1 MLDRVD
7 QYLVLARKYRPKKL
21 SDLVGQDEIKLI
33 IEGAIRQNRL
43 AHAFL
48 FSGTRG
54 VGKTT
59 IARIISKIVNCLNIS
74 VKNEI
79 DPCNSCENCKSID
92 KENNIDVME
101 LDAASRTGVD
111 DVREIIENISYKPVS
126 ALKKIYIIDEVHMLS
141 KSAFN
146 ALLKTLEEPPKDI
159 LFLLATTE
167 TQKIPLTILSRCQ
180 HFQLK
185 RIDHEDMLQ
194 HILKICKNENIEID
208 RESCAII
215 ARCSEGSVRD
225 ALSILDNVIS
235 RGIKITADVVKK
247 VLGLSNSQEVLALFE
262 YICEGDVI
270 NALDITNNLHINGVY
285 YEQLAKELNNIIY
298 YIARLK
304 SEYNPS
310 NLGLNDHEIKSLL
323 NFSKK
328 MDMDIIVRLWELM
341 QKYFEELHNS
351 YDQRKSF
358 EMIVIRLC
366 YVSLIPTPFEAINEK
381 KEINVKNFNPNLKTE
396 KRKGES
402 DGLSKNEIYT
412 GSKIFDT
419 NEVKEKKTEAN
430 LAIQPKTN
438 TEADRNEILIQKPKS
453 IFNSSPS
460 TGLSEELLS
469 NFEKI
474 IDILELQKQT
484 YICHQ
489 LINNFLLVSLYFPK
503 NEKEKGVLEL
513 QNIDNTRTNKDILWK
528 ISKYLEDSTGARW
541 IVTIVNKGGIESLQE
556 IYDRRKKEEIKK
568 FSKIE
573 EIKKLLEIIPGS
585 EIVSIKNL
593 KDEN

>member
-1 MLDRVD
+1 MLDKVD

-33 IEGAIRQNRL
+33 VEGAIRQNRL
-43 AHAFL
+43 AHAYL

-59 IARIISKIVNCLNIS
+59 IARIISKIVNCLEIS
-74 VKNEI
+74 KKKDI
-79 DPCNSCENCKSID
+79 DPCDSCENCTSID
-92 KENNIDVME
+92 KENNIDVIE
-101 LDAASRTGVD
+101 LDAASKTGVD
-111 DVREIIENISYKPVS
+111 DVREIIENLSYKPVS

-185 RIDHEDMLQ
+185 RIEHEDMLN

-208 RESCAII
+208 KKSCEIV

-235 RGIKITADVVKK
+235 RGVKITVDVVKK
-247 VLGLSNSQEVLALFE
+247 VLGLSNSDDVLELFKH
-262 YICEGDVI
+262 ICEGDVI
-270 NALDITNNLHINGVY
+270 KALEKTNSLHVNGVY
-285 YEQLAKELNNIIY
+285 YDQLAKELNNIIY
-298 YIARLK
+298 YISRLK
-304 SEYNPS
+304 IEYDSS
-310 NLGLNDHEIKSLL
+310 NLGLNEYEIKSLL
-323 NFSKK
+323 KFSEK
-328 MDMDIIVRLWELM
+328 MEMDIIIRLWELM
-341 QKYFEELHNS
+341 QKYFEELYNS

-366 YVSLIPTPFEAINEK
+366 YVSLIPTPFEVINEK
-381 KEINVKNFNPNLKTE
+381 KEINAKDYSSSLKKNQINDKSNESNILQTESKTFDQNLVTE
-396 KRKGES
+396 Q
-402 DGLSKNEIYT
+402 
-412 GSKIFDT
+412 KIE
-419 NEVKEKKTEAN
+419 NN
-430 LAIQPKTN
+430 LAIQTKIENKNIKSNILTQRSEINSNIPTSN
-438 TEADRNEILIQKPKS
+438 IINEGLITKFES
-453 IFNSSPS
+453 II
-460 TGLSEELLS
+460 E
-469 NFEKI
+469 
-474 IDILELQKQT
+474 ILELKKQF

-489 LINNFLLVSLYFPK
+489 LINNYRVVSLYFPK
-503 NEKEKGVLEL
+503 KINENGVLEL
-513 QNIDNTRTNKDILWK
+513 QNIDNTKINNDILWK
-528 ISKYLEDSTGARW
+528 ISKFLEDFTKSRW
-541 IVTIVNKGGIESLQE
+541 IVTIVNKGGIDSLQE
-556 IYDRRKKEEIKK
+556 IYDRRKKKEIEK
-568 FSKIE
+568 FSKIK

-593 KDEN
+593 KDKN

>member
-1 MLDRVD
+1 MLDKVD

-21 SDLVGQDEIKLI
+21 SDLLGQDEIKLI
-33 IEGAIRQNRL
+33 IEGAIRQKRL
-43 AHAFL
+43 AHAYL

-59 IARIISKIVNCLNIS
+59 IARIISKIVNCLKIS
-74 VKNEI
+74 TNGEI
-79 DPCNSCENCKSID
+79 DPCDSCENCLSID
-92 KENNIDVME
+92 KENNIDVIE
-101 LDAASRTGVD
+101 LDAASKTGVD

-185 RIDHEDMLQ
+185 RIEHENIKN
-194 HILKICKNENIEID
+194 HIFKICKKENIEID
-208 RESCAII
+208 KESCSII

-235 RGIKITADVVKK
+235 RGTKINAEVVKK
-247 VLGLSNSQEVLALFE
+247 VLGLSNSQEVLELFE

-270 NALDITNNLHINGVY
+270 KALDKSNNLYISGVY
-285 YEQLAKELNNIIY
+285 YDQLAKELNNIIY

-304 SEYNPS
+304 VEYNSP
-310 NLGLNDHEIKSLL
+310 NLGLYDYEIKSILE
-323 NFSKK
+323 FSKK
-328 MDMDIIVRLWELM
+328 MDMDIIVRFWELM
-341 QKYFEELHNS
+341 QKYFEELHSS

-358 EMIVIRLC
+358 EMIIIRLC

-381 KEINVKNFNPNLKTE
+381 QEINVKKFKSTLK
-396 KRKGES
+396 S
-402 DGLSKNEIYT
+402 DKKKKEPYGLSKNELHT
-412 GSKIFDT
+412 GDDYVNKNLIEEKSKNNFTIQTRTD
-419 NEVKEKKTEAN
+419 NETKIEETS
-430 LAIQPKTN
+430 I
-438 TEADRNEILIQKPKS
+438 PKS
-453 IFNSSPS
+453 TSNFNSSSS
-460 TGLSEELLS
+460 TFLNDDLITK
-469 NFEKI
+469 FENI
-474 IDILELQKQT
+474 IEILESKKQF

-489 LINNFLLVSLYFPK
+489 LINNFRLVSLYFPK
-503 NEKEKGVLEL
+503 NIQEKGVLEL
-513 QNIDNTRTNKDILWK
+513 QNTDDTKVNNDILWK
-528 ISKYLEDSTGARW
+528 ISKFLEDSSGSRW
-541 IVTIVNKGGIESLQE
+541 SVTILNGGGIESLQE
-556 IYDRRKKEEIKK
+556 IYTRRKKEEIEKLSEIK
-568 FSKIE
+568 

-585 EIVSIKNL
+585 EIVSVKNL

>member
-1 MLDRVD
+1 MLDKVD

-43 AHAFL
+43 AHAYL

-59 IARIISKIVNCLNIS
+59 IARIISKIVNCLEIS
-74 VKNEI
+74 KNREM
-79 DPCNSCENCKSID
+79 DPCDSCENCTSID
-92 KENNIDVME
+92 KENNIDVIE
-101 LDAASRTGVD
+101 LDAASKTGVD
-111 DVREIIENISYKPVS
+111 DVREIIENLSYKPVS

-185 RIDHEDMLQ
+185 RIEHEDMLN

-208 RESCAII
+208 KESCEIV

-235 RGIKITADVVKK
+235 RGVKITVDVVKK
-247 VLGLSNSQEVLALFE
+247 VLGLSNSDDVLELFK

-270 NALDITNNLHINGVY
+270 KALEKTNNLHVDGVY
-285 YEQLAKELNNIIY
+285 YDQLAKELNNTIY
-298 YIARLK
+298 YVSRLK
-304 SEYNPS
+304 IEYDSS
-310 NLGLNDHEIKSLL
+310 NLGLNEFEIKSLL
-323 NFSKK
+323 KFSEK
-328 MDMDIIVRLWELM
+328 MEMDIIIRLWELM
-341 QKYFEELHNS
+341 QKYFEELYNS

-366 YVSLIPTPFEAINEK
+366 YVSLIPTPFEVINEK
-381 KEINVKNFNPNLKTE
+381 KEINVKDYSSSLKKKQINDKSNESNILQTESKTFNQNLVTE
-396 KRKGES
+396 Q
-402 DGLSKNEIYT
+402 
-412 GSKIFDT
+412 KIE
-419 NEVKEKKTEAN
+419 NN
-430 LAIQPKTN
+430 LAIQPKIENKNIKSNISTQRSKIN
-438 TEADRNEILIQKPKS
+438 SNIPTSNLI
-453 IFNSSPS
+453 N
-460 TGLSEELLS
+460 EELITK
-469 NFEKI
+469 FESI
-474 IDILELQKQT
+474 IEILELKKQF

-489 LINNFLLVSLYFPK
+489 LINNYRVVSLYFPK
-503 NEKEKGVLEL
+503 KINENGVLEL
-513 QNIDNTRTNKDILWK
+513 QNIDSTKINNDILWK
-528 ISKYLEDSTGARW
+528 ISKFLEDFTKSRW

-556 IYDRRKKEEIKK
+556 IYDRRKKKEIEK
-568 FSKIE
+568 FSKIK

-593 KDEN
+593 KDKN

>member
-1 MLDRVD
+1 MLDKVD

-43 AHAFL
+43 AHAYL

-59 IARIISKIVNCLNIS
+59 IARIISKIVNCLEIS
-74 VKNEI
+74 KNKEM
-79 DPCNSCENCKSID
+79 DPCDSCENCTSID
-92 KENNIDVME
+92 KENNIDVIE
-101 LDAASRTGVD
+101 LDAASKTGVD

-185 RIDHEDMLQ
+185 RIEHEDMLN

-208 RESCAII
+208 KEACEIV

-225 ALSILDNVIS
+225 ALSILDNVIT
-235 RGIKITADVVKK
+235 RGVKITVDVVKK
-247 VLGLSNSQEVLALFE
+247 VLGLSNSDDVLELFK

-270 NALDITNNLHINGVY
+270 KALEKTNSLHVNGVY
-285 YEQLAKELNNIIY
+285 YDQLAKELNNIIY
-298 YIARLK
+298 YISRLK
-304 SEYNPS
+304 IEYDSS
-310 NLGLNDHEIKSLL
+310 NLGLNEYEIKSLL
-323 NFSKK
+323 KFSEK
-328 MDMDIIVRLWELM
+328 MEMDIIIRLWELM
-341 QKYFEELHNS
+341 QKYFEELYNS

-366 YVSLIPTPFEAINEK
+366 YVSLIPTPFEVINEK
-381 KEINVKNFNPNLKTE
+381 KEINVKKDYRSSLKKNQINDKSNESNTLQTESKTFDQNLVTE
-396 KRKGES
+396 Q
-402 DGLSKNEIYT
+402 
-412 GSKIFDT
+412 KIE
-419 NEVKEKKTEAN
+419 NN
-430 LAIQPKTN
+430 LAIQTKIENKNIKSNILTQRSEINSNIPTSN
-438 TEADRNEILIQKPKS
+438 IINEGLITK
-453 IFNSSPS
+453 
-460 TGLSEELLS
+460 
-469 NFEKI
+469 FENI
-474 IDILELQKQT
+474 IEILELKKQF

-489 LINNFLLVSLYFPK
+489 LINNYRVVSLYFPK
-503 NEKEKGVLEL
+503 KIDENGVLEL
-513 QNIDNTRTNKDILWK
+513 QNIDSTKINNDILWK
-528 ISKYLEDSTGARW
+528 ISKFLEDFTKSRW

-556 IYDRRKKEEIKK
+556 IYDRRKKKEIEK
-568 FSKIE
+568 FTKIK

-593 KDEN
+593 KDKN